1 MEWWALV
8 PAYLLGSVQPGL
20 LIVRLTQGRDVRGL
34 GSGKTGV
41 TNVLRAAGKRAA
53 AVVLAL
59 DLAKGALPPL
69 LARALWGDPWLEAA
83 AAAAVLLGHVFPAF
97 AGFRGGRGV
106 APGVGAAA
114 ALLPWAGLAGIAAFA
129 PAVLLTR
136 YVSLGSMLG
145 VLAAMGAFVVAAA
158 AFGQPLPHLWFA
170 LACGPLVI
178 AMHRDNIARLLRG
191 EERRLGDRD
200 A

>member
-1 MEWWALV
+1 MEWALV
-8 PAYLLGSVQPGL
+8 PAAYLLGSAQFGL
-20 LIVRLTQGRDVRGL
+20 LVARLAIGRDVREL

-53 AVVLAL
+53 AATLAL
-59 DLAKGALPPL
+59 DLAKGAAPPL
-69 LARALWGDPWLEAA
+69 IAGRISNDPWLEAA
-83 AAAAVLLGHVFPAF
+83 AAAAVLIGHIFPVF

-114 ALLPWAGLAGIAAFA
+114 ALLPWAGVAGIAAFA

-136 YVSLGSMLG
+136 YVSLGSALG
-145 VLAAMGAFVVAAA
+145 VAAAMGAFVVAAT

-170 LACGPLVI
+170 LVCGPLII

-191 EERRLGDRD
+191 EERRLGDRE

>member
-1 MEWWALV
+1 MEWALV
-8 PAYLLGSVQPGL
+8 PAAYLLGSVQPGL
-20 LIVRLTQGRDVRGL
+20 LVVRLTLGRDVRDL
-34 GSGKTGV
+34 GSGKTGM

-53 AVVLAL
+53 AVVLIM
-59 DLAKGALPPL
+59 DVAKGALPPL
-69 LARALWGDPWLEAA
+69 LAGALSGDPRLEAA
-83 AAAAVLLGHVFPAF
+83 AAAAALTGHVFPVF

-114 ALLPWAGLAGIAAFA
+114 ALLPWSGVAGVAAFA

-136 YVSLGSMLG
+136 YVSLGSVLG
-145 VLAAMGAFVVAAA
+145 VAAAMGAFAVAAA

-170 LACGPLVI
+170 LVCGPLII
-178 AMHRDNIARLLRG
+178 AMHRDNIGRLLRG
-191 EERRLGDRD
+191 EERRLGDRE

>member
-1 MEWWALV
+1 MEWLALV
-8 PAYLLGSVQPGL
+8 PAYVLGSVQPGL
-20 LIVRLTQGRDVRGL
+20 LIVRLTQGRDVRDL
-34 GSGKTGV
+34 GSGKTGM

-69 LARALWGDPWLEAA
+69 LARELSGDPRLEAA

-97 AGFRGGRGV
+97 SGFRGGRGV

-114 ALLPWAGLAGIAAFA
+114 ALLPWAGIAGIAAFA

-136 YVSLGSMLG
+136 YVSLGSLMG
-145 VLAAMGAFVVAAA
+145 VAAAMGAFIVAAI

-170 LACGPLVI
+170 LVCGPLII
-178 AMHRDNIARLLRG
+178 AMHRDNIVRLLRG
-191 EERRLGDRD
+191 EERRLGARES
-200 A
+200 